1 MNSTQLLTYKNNNEY
16 LILDKKIINNILE
29 LFKKSTTKSN
39 KVKIFKKNNILKN
52 SKFRLNKNK
61 ISNKTI
67 LILNKVSES
76 NINKLLVEFI
86 NNILVDNE
94 NDFKIVQEE
103 FFIKIVKD
111 SNFITFYIQFITK
124 IFQIIYYNKK
134 YLPIYFLNII
144 EKSLKATYQNEKITD
159 EFSFLDIKSDE
170 YRKNVLK
177 LIYNLNNLNYFNDYI
192 TIVDNILLNQN
203 KYIEDIYFWFNLV
216 PINQEYK
223 NIIKNKLELLDLNFR
238 DNILLTNLLENN
250 FTKDIKKVNTS
261 VLIDD
266 NKVINKNKENTFK
279 IQINNTIEEFNY
291 LKSQIE
297 VIEFINLFCT
307 DYNKKHLFIFTLL
320 DYYFS
325 NNNSIISEYLKL
337 FTILIKKK
345 IILKNLLSKTLYL
358 YISKNKSVNENKL
371 IEFVKFLKKNNITKN
386 IEFLHTKFQNI

>member
-1 MNSTQLLTYKNNNEY
+1 MNSTQLLSYKNDNKY
-16 LILDKKIINNILE
+16 LTLEKNIIDNILS
-29 LFKKSTTKSN
+29 LYKKSTTKSN
-39 KVKIFKKNNILKN
+39 KVKTFKKTNILKN

-67 LILNKVSES
+67 LILNKVSET

-94 NDFKIVQEE
+94 DDFKIVQKE

-124 IFQIIYYNKK
+124 IFKIIYYNKQF
-134 YLPIYFLNII
+134 LPIYFLNLI
-144 EKSLKATYQNEKITD
+144 EQSLKATYQNDKITD
-159 EFSFLDIKSDE
+159 NFLDVKSDE

-192 TIVDNILLNQN
+192 TIVNNILLNQN
-203 KYIEDIYFWFNLV
+203 EYIEDIFFWFNLV
-216 PINQEYK
+216 PLKQEYK
-223 NIIKNKLELLDLNFR
+223 NIIKKKIELLDLNIR
-238 DNILLTNLLENN
+238 DNILLTNLLESN
-250 FTKDIKKVNTS
+250 FTKEIKKVHIS
-261 VLIDD
+261 VSTDD
-266 NKVINKNKENTFK
+266 NKVINKNTQDTFK

-307 DYNKKHLFIFTLL
+307 DYNKKHLFIFSLL

-325 NNNSIISEYLKL
+325 KENNIIDEYLKL
-337 FTILIKKK
+337 FTILITKK
-345 IILKNLLSKTLYL
+345 IIFKNLLSKTLYI
-358 YISKNKSVNENKL
+358 YINKNKSINENKL
-371 IEFVKFLKKNNITKN
+371 IEFVKFLKQNNITKN
-386 IEFLHTKFQNI
+386 IEFLHNKIDNL